1 MLMLAFVSRLDKQ
14 SILII
19 RIHDYNFSYL
29 IPTLTFVSRLDQQS
43 NPTCIKFIIHHNIC
57 IHSFQNLHPSFNI
70 HIHYPSCIDN
80 CAYLMLYLNP
90 TFINNYIHPLT
101 YILNIR
107 INYLTFISSLDQQSN
122 PNCIQFMKKSSILI
136 SILRSNL

>member
-1 MLMLAFVSRLDKQ
+1 MVLIDFLNKTIPGGGKNIFSRFARNLAPPPWLKSCVRAW
-14 SILII
+14 
-19 RIHDYNFSYL
+19 
-29 IPTLTFVSRLDQQS
+29 